1 MDGGGGPAAAEG
13 AAGAL
18 QEHQVIESEG
28 FWGHPGDASMWM
40 WTSLSDSVICGFL
53 CVFSLLMD
61 CVGCEK
67 CRLWGKL
74 QILGLGTALKILFA
88 VEEDGRGPEQV
99 RKAENRRTW
108 EGSLGMRDERGAMWR
123 HVVLPGGEFWRRGT
137 EMLIMVWFT
146 VFYGVFMALSSL
158 LRGTVMKL
166 IGPET

>member
-1 MDGGGGPAAAEG
+1 MGAAADAGRITGVCFGTLVVPWTVLVWRCDCGVDLEG
-13 AAGAL
+13 L
-18 QEHQVIESEG
+18 R
-28 FWGHPGDASMWM
+28 
-40 WTSLSDSVICGFL
+40 
-53 CVFSLLMD
+53 SLLMD